1 MPLSEWWMKGEVG
14 EYLRD
19 CVEQRLYNAPNP
31 DWAGLELDARRAGL
45 SYSETYE
52 FLQNIREQG

>member
-19 CVEQRLYNAPNP
+19 CVERRIYDAPNP
-31 DWAGLELDARRAGL
+31 DWAGLEADARQTGL

-52 FLQNIREQG
+52 FLLNIRAEG